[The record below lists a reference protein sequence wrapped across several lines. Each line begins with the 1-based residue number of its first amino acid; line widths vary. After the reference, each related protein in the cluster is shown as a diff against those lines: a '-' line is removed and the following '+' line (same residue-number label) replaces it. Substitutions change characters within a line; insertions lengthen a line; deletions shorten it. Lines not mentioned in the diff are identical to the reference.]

1 MVAPVIGKIWR
12 HWWLPA
18 TATDQQLMALL
29 QLQPHHLIRLATAL
43 HDRQPAAYIAT
54 KHGRL
59 WRLRYTLPAACR
71 LWQG

>member
-1 MVAPVIGKIWR
+1 MVRLIRRIWAEF
-12 HWWLPA
+12 WLPA
-18 TATDQQLMALL
+18 AVTDAELMALL
-29 QLQPHHLIRLATAL
+29 QIQQHNLAKLAAAL

>member
-1 MVAPVIGKIWR
+1 MVRLIRRIWR

-18 TATDQQLMALL
+18 SVTDAELMALL

-43 HDRQPAAYIAT
+43 HDREPAAYISS

-71 LWQG
+71 LWQS

>member
-1 MVAPVIGKIWR
+1 MVRLIARVWR

-18 TATDQQLMALL
+18 TASDAQLMALL
-29 QLQPHHLIRLATAL
+29 QLQPHHLLKLAAAL
-43 HDRQPAAYIAT
+43 HDREPAAYISG

>member
-1 MVAPVIGKIWR
+1 MVRLIARIWR

-18 TATDQQLMALL
+18 SVGDAELMALL

-43 HDRQPAAYIAT
+43 HDREPAAYIAT

>member
-1 MVAPVIGKIWR
+1 MVRLIQRAWR
-12 HWWLPA
+12 RWWLPA
-18 TATDQQLMALL
+18 TATDAQLMALL
-29 QLQPHHLIRLATAL
+29 QLQPHHLAKLAVAL
-43 HDRQPAAYIAT
+43 HDREPAAFIAT

>member
-1 MVAPVIGKIWR
+1 MVRLIARIWSEF
-12 HWWLPA
+12 WLPA
-18 TATDQQLMALL
+18 TATDAELMALL
-29 QLQPHHLIRLATAL
+29 QIQQHNLAKLATAL
-43 HDRQPAAYIAT
+43 HDREPAAFIAS

>member
-1 MVAPVIGKIWR
+1 MVRLIRRIWAEF
-12 HWWLPA
+12 WLPA
-18 TATDQQLMALL
+18 TVNDAELCQLLA
-29 QLQPHHLIRLATAL
+29 LQPHHLMRLAAAL
-43 HDRQPAAYIAT
+43 HDRQPAAFIAT

>member
-1 MVAPVIGKIWR
+1 MVRLIARAWR
-12 HWWLPA
+12 HWWLAA

-29 QLQPHHLIRLATAL
+29 QLQPHHLMRLAVAL
-43 HDRQPAAYIAT
+43 HDREPAAYIAT

-71 LWQG
+71 LWQS

>member
-1 MVAPVIGKIWR
+1 MVRLIRRIWAEF
-12 HWWLPA
+12 WLPA
-18 TATDQQLMALL
+18 AVSDAELMALL

-43 HDRQPAAYIAT
+43 HDREPAAYIAT

-71 LWQG
+71 LWQS

>member
-1 MVAPVIGKIWR
+1 MVRLIRRIWSEF
-12 HWWLPA
+12 WLPA
-18 TATDQQLMALL
+18 TVTDAELMALL
-29 QLQPHHLIRLATAL
+29 QLQPHHLIRLAAAL

>member
-1 MVAPVIGKIWR
+1 MVRLIARVWAEF
-12 HWWLPA
+12 WLPA
-18 TATDQQLMALL
+18 TASDAELMALL

-43 HDRQPAAYIAT
+43 HDREPAAFIAT
-54 KHGRL
+54 KYGRL

>member
-1 MVAPVIGKIWR
+1 MVRLIARIWR

-71 LWQG
+71 LWQS